1 MCEYC
6 GRKERD
12 LARIDLE
19 DDNNAFAYVN
29 IMENRMRLVVETDHW
44 DDDMRIEAKYCPMCG
59 RELEEKKDD

>member
-19 DDNNAFAYVN
+19 DDNNSFAYVN
-29 IMENRMRLVVETDHW
+29 IMENHMMLKVETDDW
-44 DDDMRIEAKYCPMCG
+44 DDEVRIEAKYCPMCARNLQG
-59 RELEEKKDD
+59 AIK